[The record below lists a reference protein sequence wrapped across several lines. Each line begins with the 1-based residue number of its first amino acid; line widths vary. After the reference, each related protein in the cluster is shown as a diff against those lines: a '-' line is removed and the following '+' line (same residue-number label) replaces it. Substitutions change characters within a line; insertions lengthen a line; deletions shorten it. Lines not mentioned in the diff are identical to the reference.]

1 MKHTRTFSNPFTP
14 VRKLFLRLDL
24 FKSSSVALEEYDTSE
39 HDPVVDTPPAQSEI
53 RHPHT
58 LSTPGSIA
66 LQNEDACEDAIV
78 ITTLD
83 TVPFCCHEDLLT
95 MSRSQLVQ
103 VATTLNARLPAVL
116 RIDTSLNRSDSFIRN
131 SIEVIVGLRRDVPPA
146 PKAVRMRS
154 GELRIEDDGGIS
166 GNCSPPTSPLARL
179 SARGTPRL
187 TRLEEEDEEENDRPS
202 KRRRVTCGPTTPTPL
217 PRALRS
223 YSQHVSRASPTP
235 NRVVRSHSQKL
246 QERMD
251 NMQIDT
257 RFVTITRPRY
267 GKRRAARLSTPTKF
281 QRESISAMTPI
292 HRSTPTTLGNRFGR
306 IENGGLTTDR
316 NQRLDTLGDDEDLDS
331 DVVMES

>member
-24 FKSSSVALEEYDTSE
+24 FKPSSVALEENDNSE
-39 HDPVVDTPPAQSEI
+39 HDPVVDTAPAQSEI
-53 RHPHT
+53 KHPHT
-58 LSTPGSIA
+58 VTTPGSIA
-66 LQNEDACEDAIV
+66 LQNEDASEDAIV

-103 VATTLNARLPAVL
+103 VATTLNARLPALL

-154 GELRIEDDGGIS
+154 GELRIDDDRGIS

-187 TRLEEEDEEENDRPS
+187 TRLDEEDEEEKDRPT

-223 YSQHVSRASPTP
+223 YSQHVPRASPTP
-235 NRVVRSHSQKL
+235 NRVVRSQSQKL

-267 GKRRAARLSTPTKF
+267 GKRRATRSSTPTKF
-281 QRESISAMTPI
+281 QRETISAMTPI
-292 HRSTPTTLGNRFGR
+292 DRITPTTLGDKFDR
-306 IENGGLTTDR
+306 IENGSLATYR

-331 DVVMES
+331 DVIMES